1 MRNHVVIIILAYI
14 FFSSAIPVA
23 AADTSTTTAEKDT
36 ATITQPLY
44 KPLIER
50 YILDELKLLRI
61 DQKQLEVLVAEK
73 VAEAKL
79 ESSDRALR
87 YTADTT
93 TNIFYIITAAATIL
107 VLLGWKSIK
116 DMRTSMEDQTNQKI
130 SVLVAEYEERLD
142 AIEDKMKRRSEQ
154 ILANQEQIALTNNI
168 HALWMRAG
176 LEKNDQEKINIYDQI
191 LELRPGDVEA
201 LTYKADTMLEL
212 GEKKWALS
220 LANQALDNDN
230 EYSLAYW
237 QRACAKAEI
246 GLIEEAIDDLE
257 TAIQL
262 SETLREDIAEEK
274 SFSNLQGNE
283 RFQKISMAAENNS

>member
-1 MRNHVVIIILAYI
+1 MRKYVGIILLACV
-14 FFSSAIPVA
+14 FLFSAMPVA
-23 AADTSTTTAEKDT
+23 ASEASTTADKETA
-36 ATITQPLY
+36 AITQPLY

-130 SVLVAEYEERLD
+130 SVLVAEYEERLGG
-142 AIEDKMKRRSEQ
+142 IEEKMKRRSEQ

-274 SFSNLQGNE
+274 SFSNLQDNE
-283 RFQKISMAAENNS
+283 RFQKISMAETNS

>member
-1 MRNHVVIIILAYI
+1 MRKYVGIILLACV
-14 FFSSAIPVA
+14 FLFSAMPVA
-23 AADTSTTTAEKDT
+23 ASEASTTADKETA
-36 ATITQPLY
+36 AITQPLY

-130 SVLVAEYEERLD
+130 SVLVAEYEERLG
-142 AIEDKMKRRSEQ
+142 AIEEKMKRRSEQ

-274 SFSNLQGNE
+274 SFSNLQDNE
-283 RFQKISMAAENNS
+283 RFQKISMAETNS

>member
-1 MRNHVVIIILAYI
+1 
-14 FFSSAIPVA
+14 
-23 AADTSTTTAEKDT
+23 
-36 ATITQPLY
+36 
-44 KPLIER
+44 
-50 YILDELKLLRI
+50 
-61 DQKQLEVLVAEK
+61 
-73 VAEAKL
+73 
-79 ESSDRALR
+79 
-87 YTADTT
+87 
-93 TNIFYIITAAATIL
+93 
-107 VLLGWKSIK
+107 
-116 DMRTSMEDQTNQKI
+116 
-130 SVLVAEYEERLD
+130 VLVAEYEERLD